1 MAEKK
6 DTFTLAKNKATDPFK
21 LKSTDALALDFEKL
35 DEKGLKKFT
44 AAFKKKGATVKNVT
58 APNKAK
64 RANGIQQKDFKLEF
78 EDGQTLAFFVKFDG
92 TIFQVKLNNKVVPV
106 TNATNMTK
114 AIDELAKKVLANTD
128 AYTKARAKREEA
140 LRNKK
145 IRPPKPKINTS
156 RKQKIKEKEESIKM
170 RSEMQEGLKAQ
181 HEEVFND
188 NNTVRDTVTSLQE
201 QLEEAEKR
209 EQELRKEIAA
219 LENKGYTYVE
229 PTKKQSDADWFKQH
243 VVISS
248 M

>member
-44 AAFKKKGATVKNVT
+44 AAFKKKGAPVKDVK

-78 EDGQTLAFFVKFDG
+78 EDGQTLAFFVKSDG

-156 RKQKIKEKEESIKM
+156 RKQKIKEERDAISGYDEIIEGMKKQFEEEAPDIDASVDK
-170 RSEMQEGLKAQ
+170 GK
-181 HEEVFND
+181 
-188 NNTVRDTVTSLQE
+188 SLQE

-209 EQELRKEIAA
+209 EQELRKEIAE